1 MPHFIETHY
10 KTADLQQDRIPS
22 GKLENKFATNDFG
35 FVRKQFEK
43 AVSTLYHKDF
53 AIIERQSSERS
64 IVFRLGLYVA
74 QNFEKCGYHVDC
86 EYNRR
91 DDEPKSLKG
100 RQYNYPDLIVHR
112 RGNSEDNLLVVEVK
126 TPTDTQASDI
136 ANDIDKLTGF
146 IQEKPYLYE
155 QGVHV
160 YISETI
166 CCLAWYK
173 KGEAI
178 EYRKY
183 GINKD
188 THALSLVDT
197 NSTQNKCIFDKWY
210 CNSNGESDTH
220 KR

>member
-1 MPHFIETHY
+1 M
-10 KTADLQQDRIPS
+10 D
-22 GKLENKFATNDFG
+22 ENFKFAR
-35 FVRKQFEK
+35 RKFEE
-43 AVSTLYHKDF
+43 ALATLYRKDY
-53 AIIERQSSERS
+53 AIIERQCSERS

-74 QNFEKCGYHVDC
+74 QNFETCGYHVDC

-91 DDEPKSLKG
+91 GSEPKSLIR
-100 RQYNYPDLIVHR
+100 RQYNYPDLIVHQ
-112 RGNSEDNLLVVEVK
+112 RGNSKNNLLVVEVK

-136 ANDIDKLTGF
+136 ENDIEKLKGF

-173 KGEAI
+173 QGEAI

-183 GINKD
+183 RINKD
-188 THALSLVDT
+188 THALLLMDA
-197 NSTQNKCIFDKWY
+197 NSAQNKCIFDRWY
-210 CNSNGESDTH
+210 CDSNGESDIH